1 MINITHDTLAPLNYV
16 NPVLKFI
23 QQNFGVLVFLLSDCD
38 YCGKTFNYEDRKLFC
53 STQCKHDYAN
63 ATNGAK
69 RFNLTVE
76 KKAAWEKRK
85 FEEAI

>member
-1 MINITHDTLAPLNYV
+1 MLGECMAYL
-16 NPVLKFI
+16 
-23 QQNFGVLVFLLSDCD
+23 QSDCD
-38 YCGKTFNYEDRKLFC
+38 YCGKTFPYQSRKLFC
-53 STQCKHDYAN
+53 SQRCKLDYTN

-76 KKAAWEKRK
+76 KKTAWEKKK

>member
-1 MINITHDTLAPLNYV
+1 M
-16 NPVLKFI
+16 KFT
-23 QQNFGVLVFLLSDCD
+23 QQNFGGLVFKQSDCD
-38 YCGKTFNYEDRKLFC
+38 YCGQWFDYEDRKLFC

-76 KKAAWEKRK
+76 KKAAYEKKK
-85 FEEAI
+85 FEAAI

>member
-1 MINITHDTLAPLNYV
+1 MLPPTCGDSMVY
-16 NPVLKFI
+16 
-23 QQNFGVLVFLLSDCD
+23 QQSDCD
-38 YCGKTFNYEDRKLFC
+38 YCGKWFDYEDRKLFC
-53 STQCKHDYAN
+53 SPQCKRDYAG
-63 ATNGAK
+63 ATNNAK